1 MHKYKRE
8 SSSTTSRFYIEILK
22 EINSKY
28 RNFYST
34 IDPAISPF
42 RLIKRCT
49 ATISQPISTT
59 AMISKMLSVPSA
71 YYSPI
76 GSIKSD
82 DIVLRTT
89 NLLKS
94 TAELDAWF
102 NSLRKV
108 RKKSNG

>member
-1 MHKYKRE
+1 MAKNYGFRIVHKYKRE
-8 SSSTTSRFYIEILK
+8 SLSTTSKFYIDILK

-28 RNFYST
+28 SNFYST
-34 IDPAISPF
+34 IDPTVSPF

-76 GSIKSD
+76 GSVESD
-82 DIVLRTT
+82 DRILR
-89 NLLKS
+89 S
-94 TAELDAWF
+94 I
-102 NSLRKV
+102 SL
-108 RKKSNG
+108 